1 MILPEDWTDI
11 HIKAHAVFYNDNAI
25 SIYID

>member
-11 HIKAHAVFYNDNAI
+11 NTKAHAVFYNDNAI